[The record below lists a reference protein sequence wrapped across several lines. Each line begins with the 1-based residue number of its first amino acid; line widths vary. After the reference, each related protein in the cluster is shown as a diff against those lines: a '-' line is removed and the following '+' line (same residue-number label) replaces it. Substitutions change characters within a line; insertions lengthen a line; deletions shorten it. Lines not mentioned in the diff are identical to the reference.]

1 MARQGVAQAGGAHGR
16 REGDGSGWT
25 GSIVPAPGTGPRV
38 SDSVHRGRVHAARG
52 ARVLRTRLTAR
63 HAGGPRG
70 GGPMR
75 SLRALRGPRA
85 QKKGRWGRLTRC
97 LTRSSGPGAEVAA
110 TWSATRAGA
119 KGEEEEEEAPGM
131 DGGRRPSSPEL
142 VATIRERGSTS
153 ERWDGREGVSH
164 RIGFAGG
171 RPATTNRG
179 GACRR
184 RQKRETTTTR

>member
-1 MARQGVAQAGGAHGR
+1 MAAHAGSEKRGKRRRGDEDSIQGG
-16 REGDGSGWT
+16 
-25 GSIVPAPGTGPRV
+25 GSISGVQ
-38 SDSVHRGRVHAARG
+38 RVHFQRRMGQSDAVEVRRRAAASG
-52 ARVLRTRLTAR
+52 TA
-63 HAGGPRG
+63 
-70 GGPMR
+70 
-75 SLRALRGPRA
+75 
-85 QKKGRWGRLTRC
+85 
-97 LTRSSGPGAEVAA
+97 E
-110 TWSATRAGA
+110 
-119 KGEEEEEEAPGM
+119 M

-142 VATIRERGSTS
+142 VATIRERGSTP